1 MNSVCQGDQ
10 EVAGVHMTLLARIE
24 QSEGLR
30 YNQSHQ
36 GTINPRETLKRTA
49 AGKVQ
54 VPKAVP
60 KNLKCP
66 NLRL

>member
-10 EVAGVHMTLLARIE
+10 VVAGVHMTLLARIE
-24 QSEGLR
+24 QNEGLR

-36 GTINPRETLKRTA
+36 GTILPRGTPKRTA
-49 AGKVQ
+49 AGK